1 MSPYPQDAPGDIAS
15 DGSIA
20 YFYFIMRFALLLPVL
35 CLVAMMTTPRTLAQ
49 TDTTIYYPAV
59 DSLKSG
65 PLISSATAMETAWD
79 LVKNP
84 FADTIAGGAEEAEL
98 VRRGFNLFTQTPK
111 YASRFSGNDLSCGHC
126 HLNAGQRE
134 KALPLVGVSG
144 AFPELN
150 KRAGKV
156 FSLEDRITGCFL
168 RSMNASG
175 TPAMLSAHEPGIAAA
190 AIEGSDEV
198 RAIAAYIDWLSAD
211 HPPGSPLPWRGL
223 NEIPDSM
230 RLPMDALDSAR
241 GEGLFQEK
249 CSNCHG
255 EDGQGLAIGDIK
267 AGPLW
272 GPASWNDGAGAARVY
287 TLAGM
292 IRHMMPYIDPGGLTD
307 EEAQQ
312 IAFFICA
319 QPRPVFPFKSS
330 DYRNGKIPPDA
341 VYYKRGE

>member
-1 MSPYPQDAPGDIAS
+1 
-15 DGSIA
+15 
-20 YFYFIMRFALLLPVL
+20 MRFVLLLPVL
-35 CLVAMMTTPRTLAQ
+35 CLVAMMTTAGSLAQ
-49 TDTTIYYPAV
+49 TDETVYYPAV
-59 DSLKSG
+59 DSQKSG

-84 FADTIAGGAEEAEL
+84 FLDTIAGGPEITDL
-98 VRRGFNLFTQTPK
+98 VRRGFNIFIQTAK

-150 KRAGKV
+150 KRSGKV

-168 RSMNASG
+168 RSMNALG
-175 TPAMLSAHEPGIAAA
+175 APALLSAHDPVTAAA
-190 AIEGSDEV
+190 PIEGSDEV
-198 RAIAAYIDWLSAD
+198 RAIAAYIDWLSAEY
-211 HPPGSPLPWRGL
+211 PPGVPLPWRGL

-230 RLPMDALDSAR
+230 RLPLGALDTAR
-241 GEGLFQEK
+241 GAGLFLEK
-249 CSNCHG
+249 CANCHG

-292 IRHMMPYIDPGGLTD
+292 IRHTMPYIDPGGLTD
-307 EEAQQ
+307 EEAQLL
-312 IAFFICA
+312 AFFICA
-319 QPRPVFPFKSS
+319 QPRPVYPFKST
-330 DYRNGKIPPDA
+330 DYQNGKIPVDA
-341 VYYKRGE
+341 VYYRRDK

>member
-1 MSPYPQDAPGDIAS
+1 
-15 DGSIA
+15 
-20 YFYFIMRFALLLPVL
+20 MRPVHISLCVLLLTAL
-35 CLVAMMTTPRTLAQ
+35 FAGRSTSQ

-84 FADTIAGGAEEAEL
+84 FVDSIAGGAEAAEL

-144 AFPELN
+144 VFPELN
-150 KRAGKV
+150 KRAGRV
-156 FSLEDRITGCFL
+156 FSLADRITGCFL
-168 RSMNASG
+168 RSMNATG
-175 TPAMLSAHEPGIAAA
+175 VPGMLTAHAHDSAAGFVLA
-190 AIEGSDEV
+190 SDEV

-223 NEIPDSM
+223 NEIPGAA
-230 RLPMDALDSAR
+230 RLPMSALDSAR
-241 GEGLFQEK
+241 GEGLFQEQ

-255 EDGQGLAIGDIK
+255 GDGQGLAIGDIK

-312 IAFFICA
+312 IAFFICS
-319 QPRPVFPFKSS
+319 QPRPVFPFKAS
-330 DYRNGKIPPDA
+330 DYTNGKIPPDA
-341 VYYKRGE
+341 VYYKGDR